1 MKYQSRFF
9 SIAALA
15 LYVIQVVGGQAAHQL
30 QHLASDALCCE
41 ERVTTTCSAGS
52 GNHNHGSHHGTKA
65 IEPGFAANSYS
76 FLRTPLPSGD
86 GQENATSECW
96 TCHVL
101 SQAAKVS
108 LKVELVV
115 TEAATFPVA
124 MATPGLFLSPILGPV
139 KSRGP
144 PAFLV

>member
-15 LYVIQVVGGQAAHQL
+15 LYVIQVVGGQTAHQL
-30 QHLASDALCCE
+30 QHLAGNALCCE
-41 ERVTTTCSAGS
+41 ERATTTCSADS
-52 GNHNHGSHHGTKA
+52 GNHSHGSHLGTEFV
-65 IEPGFAANSYS
+65 EPGLAVISDS
-76 FLRTPLPSGD
+76 FFKIPLSSGD
-86 GQENATSECW
+86 DEEGGTSECW

-115 TEAATFPVA
+115 TEGATFPVT
-124 MATPGLFLSPILGPV
+124 MATPGLSLSPILGPV

-144 PAFLV
+144 PSLLL